1 MEVMK
6 RMIGSLMACLCLLT
20 TTSFPAPVL
29 VSIDVSSLL
38 GHKIS
43 LEFQLFENGGEFD
56 SVVKVDNVSLDG
68 TLHDFEA
75 ANALDVWHSFPDPLD
90 PAATR
95 KGGTI
100 NGAGSSIM
108 EIAEGF
114 PTLASTDFSAITITG
129 PTLSFYLDAAM
140 SGVVLPSPTPGQVI
154 YFLDEFIVFIYDLT
168 INNYAI
174 NVDGVVVFDADNPLG
189 RDRIGTTVQPIPE
202 PSALLLG
209 VFGLGAMRRAG
220 PSDAQTLS
228 HIDCNH
234 KSPQGGLLIGLNN
247 QSRIDIV
254 NGMRKIERPN
264 QYG

>member
-1 MEVMK
+1 
-6 RMIGSLMACLCLLT
+6 MIGSLMACLCLLT
-20 TTSFPAPVL
+20 TTSFAAPVL

-38 GHKIS
+38 GHEIS

-90 PAATR
+90 PAVTR

-168 INNYAI
+168 IDDYAI
-174 NVDGVVVFDADNPLG
+174 KDPSENNL
-189 RDRIGTTVQPIPE
+189 PILHLIFR
-202 PSALLLG
+202 PSLA
-209 VFGLGAMRRAG
+209 V
-220 PSDAQTLS
+220 P
-228 HIDCNH
+228 
-234 KSPQGGLLIGLNN
+234 
-247 QSRIDIV
+247 QSRNPQRRTATLPV
-254 NGMRKIERPN
+254 SLNRSRPN
-264 QYG
+264 TT